1 MRSQRSPSC
10 PDATDRGASVEC
22 CGDSRRSLARIL
34 NHRSCGPASGA
45 PGGTLTDFAIND
57 EFMKQLAESIR
68 PGDATLFL
76 LMKEMTADKG
86 VEQIKDYGGGVLKT
100 SLADTREQMLR
111 NALTDA
117 VASDAGVP
125 AADSNPDRGARVSR
139 HQGGVA
145 ALVGVS
151 AALLRIPSSILSII

>member
-1 MRSQRSPSC
+1 
-10 PDATDRGASVEC
+10 
-22 CGDSRRSLARIL
+22 
-34 NHRSCGPASGA
+34 
-45 PGGTLTDFAIND
+45 
-57 EFMKQLAESIR
+57 MKQLAESIR

-76 LMKEMTADKG
+76 LMKEMTTDKV
-86 VEQIKDYGGGVLKT
+86 VERIKDYGGVVLKT

-111 NALTDA
+111 NALAGA

-125 AADSNPDRGARVSR
+125 AGGSNPDRGARASR

-145 ALVGVS
+145 ALIGVS

>member
-1 MRSQRSPSC
+1 MHSQISPSR

-22 CGDSRRSLARIL
+22 YGDSRRSLARIL
-34 NHRSCGPASGA
+34 NHRSFGAASGA

-76 LMKEMTADKG
+76 LMKEITADKVG
-86 VEQIKDYGGGVLKT
+86 EQINDYGGVVLKT

-111 NALTDA
+111 NALAGA

-125 AADSNPDRGARVSR
+125 AAGLQS
-139 HQGGVA
+139 
-145 ALVGVS
+145 
-151 AALLRIPSSILSII
+151 

>member
-1 MRSQRSPSC
+1 RWKDVHSQISPSR

-22 CGDSRRSLARIL
+22 YGDSRRSLARIL
-34 NHRSCGPASGA
+34 NHRSFGAASGA

-76 LMKEMTADKG
+76 LMKEMTTDKV
-86 VEQIKDYGGGVLKT
+86 VERIKDYGGVVLKT
-100 SLADTREQMLR
+100 SLADTREQTLR
-111 NALTDA
+111 NALAGA

-125 AADSNPDRGARVSR
+125 A
-139 HQGGVA
+139 GG
-145 ALVGVS
+145 LQS
-151 AALLRIPSSILSII
+151 